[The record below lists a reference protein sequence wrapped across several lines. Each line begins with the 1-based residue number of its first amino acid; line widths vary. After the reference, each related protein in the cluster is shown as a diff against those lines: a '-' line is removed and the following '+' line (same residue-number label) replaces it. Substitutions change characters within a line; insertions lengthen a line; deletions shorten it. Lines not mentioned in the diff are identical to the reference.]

1 MPGTEL
7 SEELRPLIVTG
18 PAGSRAE
25 SLWARVRRDR
35 RILIGFLCSAPIV
48 LLALLGPMLAPF
60 SPTEFIGAPFSRHVP
75 EAIFGTDDLGRDLLS
90 RTLSGGRDLV
100 FLSFVGTVAGVLPG
114 AVIGV
119 VAAYLGGWPD
129 EFISRA
135 ADVALAFP
143 PIVLALLFVSL
154 LGPNPWLLV
163 VVVALG
169 HVPRSLRVLRGAA
182 MGIVERDFIQYSV
195 ALGSRAHTI
204 VIREILPNV
213 VGPLMVELGLRFTF
227 SVGLIASLS
236 FLGVGTQPPVPDW
249 GMMINE
255 NRVGMTVQP
264 WGVILPIVA
273 LAFLV
278 VGCNLLT
285 DGFAR
290 VIGIIRSKEV

>member
-1 MPGTEL
+1 MAFAEL
-7 SEELRPLIVTG
+7 SEELQPAIMTRPY
-18 PAGSRAE
+18 GSQDDG
-25 SLWARVRRDR
+25 LWRRVRRNR

-48 LLALLGPMLAPF
+48 LLAFIGPMLAPF
-60 SPTEFIGAPFSRHVP
+60 SPTEFIGPPFSRQLP
-75 EAIFGTDDLGRDLLS
+75 GTLFGTDDLGRDLLS
-90 RTLSGGRDLV
+90 RFLSGGRDLV
-100 FLSFVGTVAGVLPG
+100 FLSFVGTVVGVLPG

-143 PIVLALLFVSL
+143 PIILALLFVSL

-195 ALGSRAHTI
+195 ALGSRSYDI

-236 FLGVGTQPPVPDW
+236 FLGVGTQPPTPDW

-255 NRVGMTVQP
+255 NRVGMSVQP

-273 LAFLV
+273 LALLV

-290 VIGIIRSKEV
+290 VIGIIKSKEV